1 MKKKKEEI
9 SLEIEYLELNMF
21 LLFFFS
27 YYKLQLVC
35 EKILCEKNLKI
46 EGKLLT
52 YD

>member
-27 YYKLQLVC
+27 YYKLQLVA
-35 EKILCEKNLKI
+35 NLV
-46 EGKLLT
+46 
-52 YD
+52 